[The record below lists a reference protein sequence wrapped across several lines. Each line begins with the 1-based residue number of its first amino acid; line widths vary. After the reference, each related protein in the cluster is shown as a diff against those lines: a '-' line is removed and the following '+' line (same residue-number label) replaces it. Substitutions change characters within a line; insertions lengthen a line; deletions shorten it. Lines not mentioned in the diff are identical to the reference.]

1 MIYTIVFFGKAPYS
15 RNTDNEYE
23 CEYEYEYES
32 DFEYDNESEFEKV

>member
-23 CEYEYEYES
+23 CDYEYES
-32 DFEYDNESEFEKV
+32 DFEYDNEGEFEKV

>member
-23 CEYEYEYES
+23 HDYDY

>member
-15 RNTDNEYE
+15 KNTDNEYE
-23 CEYEYEYES
+23 CDYEYVS

>member
-23 CEYEYEYES
+23 CDYEYES

>member
-23 CEYEYEYES
+23 CDYECES
-32 DFEYDNESEFEKV
+32 DFEYDNEGEFEKV